1 MNKFFADIDTITIN
15 GFVAGMLTA
24 VSMLPQVIKTFK
36 EKKAEDVSILML
48 VVLLSG
54 VGLWIYYG
62 VQKKDV
68 PIIISN
74 SISLSINLIMIFLRF
89 KYRKNK

>member
-1 MNKFFADIDTITIN
+1 MNKFFADIDTITII

>member
-1 MNKFFADIDTITIN
+1 MNKFFADIDTITII

-48 VVLLSG
+48 VVLLTG

-62 VQKKDV
+62 VQKNDV

-74 SISLSINLIMIFLRF
+74 SISLTINLIMIFLRF